1 MEKQLSYI
9 HDLAKTYDSYNE
21 DPSKLIDDLNQLSE
35 QDLAEVKEKY
45 GSSNDRFKPVNLLR
59 AEIAKKLLAEGAV
72 NEESIEEI
80 KENIRA
86 KKVDLFKGYDEKY
99 IQEFQAYEYKK
110 RDVFANWQRLWT
122 VLHPF
127 FFKGT
132 IRETTNIYLEQIA
145 STLREDLEVI
155 DYDYH
160 TVDFYGSN
168 NFGDIR
174 SWIALYPKVKE
185 SHKNA
190 YQFFMTIGA
199 NIDISV
205 VAGSEVRE
213 PKKFEFKKVDS
224 YQDALS
230 YFQSVKEEVITIN
243 KGLKNFF
250 KFAPGPQAAE
260 WETFRSQNIAAL
272 DFSELEVGDISQY
285 GSLAELNVAAG
296 LPEDSQSNKTWNLW
310 HFFNANKGDVLFATR
325 GVSTC
330 LGVGVIDSKYEYNT
344 STDSYRHTREVK
356 WIVDKVYQYK
366 SNDLKGY
373 KNLFRPDTFSP
384 VLISDFLLSEYVRLY
399 PELTTVFA
407 KDKIEVKPITKASE
421 KAKEEVDEIEEEVG
435 EEASFWW
442 LNANPKMWSITSHNV
457 GDVQTYTSRN
467 ERGNKRRIYKHFE
480 AVKPGDLMIGYESS
494 PVKQVKALFQITKGL
509 HTTQEEGEVIEF
521 ELLEKLEIPIDW
533 SELIDIKGLIEC
545 EVLINNQGSLFKLT
559 EDEFDI
565 IRDLVDSRNIE
576 YEKKQVGAKKKAYTY
591 EEDAD
596 KPFIP
601 IDEFHS
607 ITQLLLRKKNIIL
620 QGPPGV
626 GKTFVAKRIAY
637 EIMKEANDSQ
647 IEMVQFHQSYAYE
660 DFIQG
665 LRPSTSGF
673 KRKNGIFYSFAKQAH
688 AHPDRKFFFIIDEIN
703 RGNLSKIFGELMM
716 LIEHDKRSSN
726 NAIKL
731 TYAEDEEESFYLPE
745 NLYLIGTMNTAD
757 RSLSIVDY
765 ALRRRFSFISLKPNF
780 GEVFLEFLKSKNV
793 SPDFGKKLSQALE
806 GVNKSI
812 REDDNLG
819 DGFQIGHSYFC
830 PSENITNEQ
839 EWFQSIIRFE
849 IHPLLDEIW
858 FDDSDQVSKMLSALT
873 IA

>member
-1 MEKQLSYI
+1 VE
-9 HDLAKTYDSYNE
+9 
-21 DPSKLIDDLNQLSE
+21 
-35 QDLAEVKEKY
+35 
-45 GSSNDRFKPVNLLR
+45 
-59 AEIAKKLLAEGAV
+59 
-72 NEESIEEI
+72 
-80 KENIRA
+80 
-86 KKVDLFKGYDEKY
+86 LFTGYDEKY
-99 IQEFQAYEYKK
+99 IQEFQAYEFKK
-110 RDVFANWQRLWT
+110 RDIFANWQRHWT

-127 FFKGT
+127 FFKGKF
-132 IRETTNIYLEQIA
+132 RETTNIYLEQIA
-145 STLREDLEVI
+145 SALKEEMDLI
-155 DYDYH
+155 DYDFH

-190 YQFFMTIGA
+190 YQFFVNIGA
-199 NIDISV
+199 NIKINV
-205 VAGSEVRE
+205 LAGSDVRNA
-213 PKKFEFKKVDS
+213 KKFEPKTVNTYADV
-224 YQDALS
+224 LS
-230 YFQSVKEEVITIN
+230 HFRLVKEEVITIN

-260 WETFRSQNIAAL
+260 WERFRSKNLAAL
-272 DFSELEVGDISQY
+272 DFSELEVGDLNQY
-285 GSLAELNVAAG
+285 SSWSELNIAAG
-296 LPEDSQSNKTWNLW
+296 LPVESKSNKTWNMWL
-310 HFFNANKGDVLFATR
+310 FFNASKGDLVFASR

-330 LGVGVIDSKYEYNT
+330 LGVGVIDGKYKYDA
-344 STDSYRHTREVK
+344 STNSYRHTREVK

-366 SNDLKGY
+366 PNDLKGV
-373 KNLFRPDTFSP
+373 KNLFRPDTFSS

-407 KDKIEVKPITKASE
+407 KEKIEVKTKSKASE
-421 KAKEEVDEIEEEVG
+421 KEKDEVEDIEEEVG

-442 LNANPKMWSITSHNV
+442 LNANPKMWRITSHNV
-457 GDVQTYTSRN
+457 GDIQTYTSRN

-480 AVKPGDLMIGYESS
+480 SVKPGDLMIGYESS
-494 PVKQVKALFQITKGL
+494 PVKQIKALFQITKGL

-521 ELLEKLEIPIDW
+521 ELLEKLEVPVDW
-533 SELIDIKGLIEC
+533 SELIDVRGLVEC

-576 YEKKQVGAKKKAYTY
+576 HEKKTVGARRNVYSY
-591 EEDAD
+591 QDDPD

-607 ITQLLLRKKNIIL
+607 ITQLLLKKKNIIL

-637 EIMKEANDSQ
+637 EIMKEVNEAQ

-716 LIEHDKRSSN
+716 LIEHDKRSSK

-731 TYAEDEEESFYLPE
+731 TYAEDDEESFFLPE
-745 NLYLIGTMNTAD
+745 NLYIIGTMNTAD
-757 RSLSIVDY
+757 RSLSILDY
-765 ALRRRFSFISLKPNF
+765 ALRRRFSFISLKPNYDD
-780 GEVFLEFLKSKNV
+780 VFHQFITSKNV
-793 SPDFGKKLSQALE
+793 SADFSKKLCQALE
-806 GVNKSI
+806 SVNKSI

-830 PSENITNEQ
+830 PSEIVSDEK
-839 EWFQSIIRFE
+839 EWFKSIIKFE

-858 FDDSDQVSKMLSALT
+858 FDDADQVEKMLSALT